1 VAKKPWIRWKEA
13 LLRGKYCPAVDIIK
27 MTHDGQHVAMRPA
40 RHHYCGDLFRRG
52 WKQMLDL
59 AALRDDKLFYVY
71 DDVKCL
77 DAEPH
82 GYRTTH
88 RGGRSV

>member
-1 VAKKPWIRWKEA
+1 VAKKPWIRWKET
-13 LLRGKYCPAVDIIK
+13 LLRGKYSPAVDILK
-27 MTHDGQHVAMRPA
+27 VTHDGQHVAMRPA

-88 RGGRSV
+88 RG